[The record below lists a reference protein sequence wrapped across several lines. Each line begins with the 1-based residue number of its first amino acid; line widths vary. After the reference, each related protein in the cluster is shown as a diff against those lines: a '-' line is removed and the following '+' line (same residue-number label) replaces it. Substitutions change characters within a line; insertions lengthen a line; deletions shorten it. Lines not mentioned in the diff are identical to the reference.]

1 MTAALWVAKTGL
13 DAQQMAI
20 RSISNNLANVNT
32 TGFKRGR
39 PVFESLMYQTVV
51 QPGGESSESTKMPS
65 GLMLGTGVITTASQ
79 KIFNQ
84 GTVINTESNLDV
96 SIKGRGFLQVQLPDG
111 NTGYTRDGKLQI
123 NEQGQLVNAHGYLLQ
138 PPITLPQ
145 STNSITIGSDGVV
158 SVTTNDQTQ
167 VQTVGNI
174 ETADFIN
181 NSGLQ
186 PTGNN
191 IYRETSAS
199 GTPQTGAPGSNGLG
213 DLVQGTLEGSNV
225 NVVEEMVNLI
235 EAQRAYEM
243 NSKAIA
249 AVDHMMQFAD
259 EVL

>member
-13 DAQQMAI
+13 DAQQIAI

-51 QPGGESSESTKMPS
+51 QPGGESSESTKLPT
-65 GLMLGTGVITTASQ
+65 GLMLGTGVITNATQ
-79 KIFNQ
+79 KIFSQ
-84 GTVINTESNLDV
+84 GGVVNTENDMDV
-96 SIKGRGFLQVQLPDG
+96 SITGRGFLQIQMPDG
-111 NTGYTRDGKLQI
+111 NVAYTRDGKLQI
-123 NEQGQLVNAHGYLLQ
+123 NEQGQLVNSHGYLLQ
-138 PPITLPQ
+138 PSITLPQ
-145 STNSITIGSDGVV
+145 STNTVTIGSDGVV
-158 SVTTNDQTQ
+158 SVTTNDSVQ

-174 ETADFIN
+174 ELADFIN
-181 NSGLQ
+181 NAGLQ
-186 PTGNN
+186 PIGNN
-191 IYRETSAS
+191 LYRETSAS
-199 GTPQTGAPGSNGLG
+199 GTPQTGAPGSNGIG
-213 DLVQGTLEGSNV
+213 NLVQGTLEGSNV